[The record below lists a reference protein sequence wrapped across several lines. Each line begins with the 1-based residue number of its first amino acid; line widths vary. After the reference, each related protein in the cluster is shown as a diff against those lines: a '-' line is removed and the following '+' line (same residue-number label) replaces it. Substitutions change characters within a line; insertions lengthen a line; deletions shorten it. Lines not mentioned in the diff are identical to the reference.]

1 MIDESRY
8 SVGCVKNVMTM
19 HQINIPIRSDK
30 WQVKY
35 RVFPREISEKV
46 YENKADDEKSPHEKL
61 LLGVAELR
69 SRAAEC
75 S

>member
-1 MIDESRY
+1 MGRLAATTAGVSTLI
-8 SVGCVKNVMTM
+8 GMGFGG
-19 HQINIPIRSDK
+19 
-30 WQVKY
+30 QVKY

-46 YENKADDEKSPHEKL
+46 DENKADDEKSPQEKV